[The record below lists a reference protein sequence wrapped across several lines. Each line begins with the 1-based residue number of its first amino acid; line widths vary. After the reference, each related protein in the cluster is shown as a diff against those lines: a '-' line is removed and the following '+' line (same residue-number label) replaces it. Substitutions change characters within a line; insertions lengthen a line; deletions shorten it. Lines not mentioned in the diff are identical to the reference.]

1 MSLQIISMGNSGGCS
16 PHGDTVNSSGCSS
29 CAPKMALTYEEEA
42 ILGRMRLVKSEARPI
57 ASQLRDIES
66 RIPSENG
73 YILDILKNE
82 HLHLSQQLSEL
93 REDFREW
100 SRRLEDATERKLIY
114 LGHREPGP
122 DINIFN

>member
-1 MSLQIISMGNSGGCS
+1 MSLQIISAGSAGGCS
-16 PHGDTVNSSGCSS
+16 PQGDNVPSSACSS

-42 ILGRMRLVKSEARPI
+42 ILGRMRLVKNEARPI

-66 RIPSENG
+66 RLPSENG
-73 YILDILKNE
+73 YFLDILKNE

-122 DINIFN
+122 DINILH